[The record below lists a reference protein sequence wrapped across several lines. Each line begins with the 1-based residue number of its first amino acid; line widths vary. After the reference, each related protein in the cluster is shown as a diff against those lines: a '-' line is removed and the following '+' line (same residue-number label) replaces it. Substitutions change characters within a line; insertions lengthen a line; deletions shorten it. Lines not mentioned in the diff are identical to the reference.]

1 MNETTNEV
9 METMVTEE
17 PVETGVTDYT
27 EESKGGTGK
36 ALAAVLTIGAGII
49 TAGTVVYKKLKA
61 KKVEKPEQPEQ
72 KKTKKKLMWV
82 DVPVEDYDEVI
93 DSDAADVESEE

>member
-61 KKVEKPEQPEQ
+61 KKVEKPEQ

>member
-1 MNETTNEV
+1 MNKTTNEV

-17 PVETGVTDYT
+17 PVETGVIDYT
-27 EESKGGTGK
+27 EESKGGAGK

-61 KKVEKPEQPEQ
+61 KKVEKPEQ

>member
-9 METMVTEE
+9 MGTMVTEE

-27 EESKGGTGK
+27 EKSKGRTGK

-61 KKVEKPEQPEQ
+61 KKVEKPEQ

>member
-9 METMVTEE
+9 TETMVTEG
-17 PVETGVTDYT
+17 PIETGVVDYT
-27 EESKGGTGK
+27 EESKGGSGK

-61 KKVEKPEQPEQ
+61 KKAEKPEQ

-82 DVPVEDYDEVI
+82 DMPVEEYDEVI
-93 DSDAADVESEE
+93 ESDEANVESEE

>member
-9 METMVTEE
+9 METVVTEE
-17 PVETGVTDYT
+17 PMDTEVVDYT
-27 EESKGGTGK
+27 EESKGGSGK

-61 KKVEKPEQPEQ
+61 KKAEKPEQ

-82 DVPVEDYDEVI
+82 DVPVEEYDEVI
-93 DSDAADVESEE
+93 ESTEEDVESDE